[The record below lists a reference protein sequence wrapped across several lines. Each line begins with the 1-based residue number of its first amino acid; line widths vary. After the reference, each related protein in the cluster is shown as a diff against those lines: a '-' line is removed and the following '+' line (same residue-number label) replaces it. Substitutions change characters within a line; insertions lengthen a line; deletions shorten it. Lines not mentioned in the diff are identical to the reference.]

1 MTNIEKYGKWLEMAE
16 DDLDTATSKIPS
28 NIMNTIIEFID
39 LLKEE
44 NIIVEKVILFGSYA
58 KGTYREDSDIDLAI
72 VSPNFKEE
80 DCIENMT
87 LLLCKANILKADIQ
101 TIPFSVEEYNEPKG
115 IMEEILNT
123 GIELKVA

>member
-1 MTNIEKYGKWLEMAE
+1 MVKVPTDIIHTIEK
-16 DDLDTATSKIPS
+16 
-28 NIMNTIIEFID
+28 FIK

-58 KGTYREDSDIDLAI
+58 KGTYRKDSDIDLAI
-72 VSPNFKEE
+72 ISPNFKEDE
-80 DCIENMT
+80 CIENMA
-87 LLLCKANILKADIQ
+87 LLLCKANKLKADIQ
-101 TIPFSVEEYNEPKG
+101 TIPFSMEEYNDPKG

>member
-1 MTNIEKYGKWLEMAE
+1 MV
-16 DDLDTATSKIPS
+16 KIPS
-28 NIMNTIIEFID
+28 EIMNLIENYIK
-39 LLKEE
+39 LLQED
-44 NIIVEKVILFGSYA
+44 NIIIEKVILFGSYA
-58 KGTYREDSDIDLAI
+58 KGTYRTDSDIDLAI
-72 VSPNFKEE
+72 ISPNFKQE
-80 DCIENMT
+80 DCIKNMA

>member
-1 MTNIEKYGKWLEMAE
+1 MVKV
-16 DDLDTATSKIPS
+16 PS
-28 NIMNTIIEFID
+28 NIIKLIEKFIK

-44 NIIVEKVILFGSYA
+44 NIVVEKVILFGSYA
-58 KGTYREDSDIDLAI
+58 KGTYRADSDIDLAI

-87 LLLCKANILKADIQ
+87 FLLCKANILKADIQ
-101 TIPFSVEEYNEPKG
+101 TLPFSIEEYNEPKG
-115 IMEEILNT
+115 IMEETLNT

>member
-1 MTNIEKYGKWLEMAE
+1 MV
-16 DDLDTATSKIPS
+16 KIPS

-39 LLKEE
+39 LLKKE
-44 NIIVEKVILFGSYA
+44 NIVVEKVILFGSYA

>member
-1 MTNIEKYGKWLEMAE
+1 MV
-16 DDLDTATSKIPS
+16 KIPS
-28 NIMNTIIEFID
+28 NIINIIENFIR

-44 NIIVEKVILFGSYA
+44 NIIIEKVILFGSYA
-58 KGTYREDSDIDLAI
+58 KGTYRDDSDIDLAI
-72 VSPNFKEE
+72 ISPNFKEE

-101 TIPFSVEEYNEPKG
+101 TIPFSVEEYNNPKG

-123 GIELKVA
+123 GIELQVA